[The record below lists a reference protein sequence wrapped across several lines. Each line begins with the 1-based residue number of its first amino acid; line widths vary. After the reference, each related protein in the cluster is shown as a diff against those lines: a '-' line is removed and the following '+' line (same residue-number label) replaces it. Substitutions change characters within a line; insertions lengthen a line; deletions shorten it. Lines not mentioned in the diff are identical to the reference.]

1 MLAKVEY
8 IEETDEF
15 ILILP
20 NEIIEQFHVQ
30 PGDEI
35 YWEDLKNG
43 TFKLTF
49 LQSNGLI
56 LKNNLTI
63 VKEQE
68 IIQC

>member
-8 IEETDEF
+8 IEETDEY

-20 NEIIEQFHVQ
+20 DEIIEQFHVQ

-49 LQSNGLI
+49 PQSNGLI

-63 VKEQE
+63 VKE
-68 IIQC
+68 